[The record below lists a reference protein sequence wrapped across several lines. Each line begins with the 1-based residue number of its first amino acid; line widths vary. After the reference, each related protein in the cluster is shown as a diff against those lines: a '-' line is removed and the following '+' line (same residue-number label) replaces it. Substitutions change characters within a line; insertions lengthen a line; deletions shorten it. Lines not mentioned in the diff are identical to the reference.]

1 QRYLGSSMKLKL
13 TENEKLI
20 TQVYFDL
27 LKESSKNFTKTHILS
42 LVLIEAN
49 KKFGWTEFDPLQD
62 AKTIS
67 AVQSIKNW
75 STNSNKLLSVIGN
88 YIDDAPKEKLDADN
102 PLYSGIIDAENIKD
116 QKTSLF
122 KKIQDLDEWKKLNKI
137 DLPKKE
143 VLFNQQTIKVWFEKN
158 ENEVEQNSK
167 QLVHDIKRIWN
178 NLYYQERSILINE
191 STFTHDILLSIIHF
205 ISPGF
210 FKCWDQAQ
218 SLSAKDHG
226 VQKFGDVIGYITR
239 NNKTQFEVL
248 FVEVSYGPFHKDLE
262 PHIDEDKR
270 KLGKL

>member
-1 QRYLGSSMKLKL
+1 MSKFGKVTAQYESYFTFKNNKNDKNYSYHEYVVYHIYHGNFSANHTISDRSNFVTAYNLFKQRYLGSNMKSKL
-13 TENEKLI
+13 TE
-20 TQVYFDL
+20 
-27 LKESSKNFTKTHILS
+27 
-42 LVLIEAN
+42 
-49 KKFGWTEFDPLQD
+49 
-62 AKTIS
+62 
-67 AVQSIKNW
+67 W

-88 YIDDAPKEKLDADN
+88 YIDDAPKEELDADD

-210 FKCWDQAQ
+210 FKRWDQAQ
-218 SLSAKDHG
+218 SLSAKD
-226 VQKFGDVIGYITR
+226 Q
-239 NNKTQFEVL
+239 
-248 FVEVSYGPFHKDLE
+248 VSYSPFYKDPE
-262 PHIDEDKR
+262 PYIDEDKR